1 MLKEELDINCTEP
14 VFLTD
19 KKNRHMKV
27 AKHRKFCLSQFW
39 TSWFVPSSNISK
51 YLAKSLVSLWCG
63 MNQNKY
69 LTTQNKSYHSTEK

>member
-27 AKHRKFCLSQFW
+27 AKHRKFCLSLNFGLHGLYHHQIFQ
-39 TSWFVPSSNISK
+39 NI
-51 YLAKSLVSLWCG
+51 
-63 MNQNKY
+63 
-69 LTTQNKSYHSTEK
+69 